1 MNLLFPDDVCKSER
15 SEKQAASMET
25 VKAEMSLLAFLELFQ
40 LLKSSLNPETRC
52 LEHQT
57 FFLTSH
63 QLH

>member
-40 LLKSSLNPETRC
+40 LLKSSLNPETR